1 MCNLG
6 LSCLWPTTVCRTEQ
20 HPFNVQYFFCNW
32 GTNSKVLPS
41 ECTLDC
47 TLCNSIIRDHNPWKN
62 HQCAIEASCRPAS
75 SMCIQHFNSII
86 GGAQSM
92 KESPGSRVLHQIF
105 PGCHIRINM
114 VRPSVKLRRGF
125 ARSFHGGWFLAS
137 LGLLF
142 LLSTNQFCLNFW
154 HTLIIWYHC
163 FVCAKLFAS
172 HYSGVC
178 WFNPLVSTSS
188 STTTTCFTFVP
199 GVLYFCAR
207 GALLLCWGTGLRI
220 W

>member
-1 MCNLG
+1 
-6 LSCLWPTTVCRTEQ
+6 
-20 HPFNVQYFFCNW
+20 
-32 GTNSKVLPS
+32 
-41 ECTLDC
+41 
-47 TLCNSIIRDHNPWKN
+47 
-62 HQCAIEASCRPAS
+62 
-75 SMCIQHFNSII
+75 MCIQHFNSII

-137 LGLLF
+137 LGFLLM
-142 LLSTNQFCLNFW
+142 LSTNQFCFNFL
-154 HTLIIWYHC
+154 HTLIIWYCC

-199 GVLYFCAR
+199 GVLYFCAGAR
-207 GALLLCWGTGLRI
+207 GFVYGNETGRGECGLIMEDSSAGAAFILVARMLSM
-220 W
+220 